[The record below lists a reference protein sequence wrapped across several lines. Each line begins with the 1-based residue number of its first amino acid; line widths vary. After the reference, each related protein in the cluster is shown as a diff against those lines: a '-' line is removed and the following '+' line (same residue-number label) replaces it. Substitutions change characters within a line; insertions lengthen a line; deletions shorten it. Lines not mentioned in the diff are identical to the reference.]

1 MKYQQGLTLLEL
13 TAVVAVLGITA
24 LVVIPNLLST
34 DPHKLE
40 LAAQTVAE
48 AIRFARD
55 ESIRTA
61 TPYGIIW
68 PTEKRVRVYR
78 ADMDTNPP
86 APIYDVYHPI
96 SKQLYDIDLEKHP
109 FTRVDRVMSNSN
121 YQGTCSNPMNTLF
134 DDSGTAYCWNPSSV
148 ICLQGSMT
156 LTLGEHVRRVDLDG
170 MTGRVTVQ

>member
-24 LVVIPNLLST
+24 LVVIPNLSST
-34 DPHKLE
+34 NPQKLE

-61 TPYGIIW
+61 TPYGIVW
-68 PTEKRVRVYR
+68 PTEKRIRVYR
-78 ADMDTNPP
+78 GDTDTNPP
-86 APIYDVYHPI
+86 TPIYDVYHPV
-96 SKQLYDIDLEKHP
+96 SKQLYEIDLETHP
-109 FTRVDRVMSNSN
+109 FAHVDEVISNSS
-121 YQGTCSNPMNTLF
+121 YQGTCSNHMNTLF
-134 DDSGTAYCWNPSSV
+134 DASGTAYCWNPSSV
-148 ICLQGSMT
+148 ICLQGSTT
-156 LTLGEHVRRVDLDG
+156 LTLGEHVRIVELDG